1 MHGRFDRSDETSDK
15 SIYRRWGIGV
25 FLLPVLL
32 VAFLIGLAV
41 TKPDVSALISDA
53 VQAELVSS
61 GQATGGDS
69 GAGRATSQGSTHRQG
84 SIEAALTSR
93 TSPGHRAI
101 LFAHRSDWIDRE
113 DGSGVVCAAA
123 SPKRDR

>member
-1 MHGRFDRSDETSDK
+1 MEASMHGRFDRSDETSDK

-41 TKPDVSALISDA
+41 TKPDVSALISEA

-61 GQATGGDS
+61 GQATGG
-69 GAGRATSQGSTHRQG
+69 TSEQ
-84 SIEAALTSR
+84 AAPPAREVR
-93 TSPGHRAI
+93 TVKGY
-101 LFAHRSDWIDRE
+101 
-113 DGSGVVCAAA
+113 
-123 SPKRDR
+123 

>member
-1 MHGRFDRSDETSDK
+1 MHGRFDSSDETGGK
-15 SIYRRWGIGV
+15 SIYRSWGIGV

-61 GQATGGDS
+61 GQATGGTPEQ
-69 GAGRATSQGSTHRQG
+69 AAPPAREVRTARAH
-84 SIEAALTSR
+84 
-93 TSPGHRAI
+93 
-101 LFAHRSDWIDRE
+101 
-113 DGSGVVCAAA
+113 
-123 SPKRDR
+123 